1 MSHYYKYII
10 PMVIIKLSI
19 FFIISC
25 NADDFDQK
33 NDAMQFYVDTSLLS
47 QSINFSKSEITLRP
61 PIDWT
66 EVTGKDFIKA
76 ANTIDSIDNLY
87 PIKLVNLFSSEQT
100 SALMIFEI
108 NGDYTNFDYLPP
120 DFSALLESQFSI
132 DYVPFD
138 NFNIGNVPVR
148 QYVINAPEVIIFKL
162 FTSGKTNYEIDYIIP
177 RSEYEK
183 ELKKIESSIG
193 SINRKQKGD

>member
-1 MSHYYKYII
+1 
-10 PMVIIKLSI
+10 
-19 FFIISC
+19 
-25 NADDFDQK
+25 
-33 NDAMQFYVDTSLLS
+33 MQFYVDTSLLS